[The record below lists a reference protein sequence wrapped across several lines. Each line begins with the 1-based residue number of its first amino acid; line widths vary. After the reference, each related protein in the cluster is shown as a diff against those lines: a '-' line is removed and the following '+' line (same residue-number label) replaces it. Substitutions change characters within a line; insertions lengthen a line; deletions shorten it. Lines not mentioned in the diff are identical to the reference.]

1 MRAHLWEP
9 ELGFRG
15 FFWQRVFRDVG
26 IIGAAGV
33 GGGSIVWGG
42 VLLKP
47 ESSVFAD
54 PAWGDGEPDWESA
67 LSRHYDEA
75 GRMLGR
81 TANPFT
87 GPMDDHL
94 RATAAEVGGDETF
107 GPVPLAIHFGDPG
120 ETVPDPY
127 FGGEGPERT
136 GCHLCGG
143 CLAGC
148 PYGAKNS
155 LDKNYLYLAE
165 KLGARILAER
175 RVVSIAPLPGGGY
188 ELKSRHPWRRRESP
202 SPLRAERVVLAA
214 GVLGTLELLFRCRD
228 ETRHARL
235 DFAAA
240 RPEGA
245 NQLRGGDRGPRRR
258 TRGRSEQ
265 GAGNLDRLSSR
276 FAYPRDPEPLRRR
289 RQDAP
294 LADRA
299 SDRRLTTGPE
309 GAGHPCHRFCAIRFA
324 TSVR

>member
-1 MRAHLWEP
+1 MVADFDFDVAIIGSGFGGAVSALRLTEKGYRVAVLEQGRRLDPDDITDARTSMRAHLWEP

-94 RATAAEVGGDETF
+94 RAAAAEVGGDETF
-107 GPVPLAIHFGDPG
+107 GPVALAIHFGDPG

-175 RVVSIAPLPGGGY
+175 RVDRPASRGGY

-202 SPLRAERVVLAA
+202 SPLRAEEGGLPRACWGPSNCSFAA
-214 GVLGTLELLFRCRD
+214 GTSSARSARFRRGS
-228 ETRHARL
+228 ARGCE
-235 DFAAA
+235 
-240 RPEGA
+240 PT
-245 NQLRGGDRGPRRR
+245 PRR
-258 TRGRSEQ
+258 
-265 GAGNLDRLSSR
+265 
-276 FAYPRDPEPLRRR
+276 
-289 RQDAP
+289 
-294 LADRA
+294 
-299 SDRRLTTGPE
+299 
-309 GAGHPCHRFCAIRFA
+309 
-324 TSVR
+324 